1 MEITDGAIAMT
12 PKQELL
18 KELETVPSP
27 VIKEVLN
34 FLRFLKT
41 KQSPLDFMD
50 FAGMASDDPALIDD
64 IVGHS
69 DAGRAIDFERIQ
81 DLWRKQLLILPVKFT
96 AT

>member
-1 MEITDGAIAMT
+1 MT

-41 KQSPLDFMD
+41 KQAPLDFMD
-50 FAGMASDDPALIDD
+50 FAGMVADEPELIDD
-64 IVGHS
+64 IVDHS
-69 DAGRAIDFERIQ
+69 EAARSMDLERMQ
-81 DLWRKQLLILPVKFT
+81 DL
-96 AT
+96 